1 MEGISIG
8 TEGDGRWFIGLNFE
22 YRDWENIT
30 GLPGLNTYKMDEDMT
45 LLSDELRLSPKLLI
59 QW

>member
-1 MEGISIG
+1 MEGISSG
-8 TEGDGRWFIGLNFE
+8 TEGHGRWLIGLNFE
-22 YRDWENIT
+22 YREWENIT
-30 GLPGLNTYKMDEDMT
+30 GLPCLNTYRKDEDMT